1 MHRGE
6 RLTVVKVRV
15 RHPAVEHRVRVQ
27 DLRRWLVSHGRAPAE
42 CAVKRKLSDMA
53 QGEGRER

>member
-1 MHRGE
+1 
-6 RLTVVKVRV
+6 VVKVRV